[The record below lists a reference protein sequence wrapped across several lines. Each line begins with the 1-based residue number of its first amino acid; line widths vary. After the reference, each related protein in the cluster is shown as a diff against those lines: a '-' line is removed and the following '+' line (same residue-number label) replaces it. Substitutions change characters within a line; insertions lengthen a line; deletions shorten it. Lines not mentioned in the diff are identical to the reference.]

1 MKPLKRPRNGPKN
14 GSVSS
19 ANQEVPDI
27 NELSAPI
34 CTFCYLGH
42 KVKTSA
48 LFQHRLDHSALPKP
62 KLEIEMLGLVSRV
75 NFDHRNK
82 Q

>member
-34 CTFCYLGH
+34 CTFCFLGH
-42 KVKTSA
+42 KDKGKKCFISTPTGPLCSSQA
-48 LFQHRLDHSALPKP
+48 
-62 KLEIEMLGLVSRV
+62 
-75 NFDHRNK
+75 
-82 Q
+82 

>member
-1 MKPLKRPRNGPKN
+1 MSSQLL
-14 GSVSS
+14 SVHFVIQ
-19 ANQEVPDI
+19 AI
-27 NELSAPI
+27 
-34 CTFCYLGH
+34 
-42 KVKTSA
+42 KTKARSA